1 MKIIGGFLF
10 LSLMI
15 NFANCFIK
23 ITNVKLNN
31 KFIMAKNKEFNI
43 YIPKTDNQKKYDNIL
58 DEDSDFLLSVIGP
71 PGTGKTLLACVKA
84 IQKLKEN
91 KIDKIIITRPIVS
104 VEDENIGFLP
114 GNLEKKMDPWT
125 RPIYDVFLDFYSK
138 AEINNMIINNKI
150 EISPLGYMRGRT
162 FKNSFIIA
170 DEMQNST
177 PNQMLMLLTR
187 IGINSKIVITGDL
200 QQSDIMNKNGLE
212 DLVFRLKNKN
222 VYKDFH
228 LIEMNNSDIQRSN
241 TVINILKLYN
251 DKQNIDKNVDKN
263 SELIKINDNNS
274 TINYTN
280 CNVQK
285 HIMEQ
290 KVELIKINKSNNISL
305 NYRNLTIKN
314 DDSALIPLKD
324 ISRHFPKYLIK

>member
-1 MKIIGGFLF
+1 MKIINCVFF
-10 LSLMI
+10 LSVMLGYVK
-15 NFANCFIK
+15 CFIHTNNIK
-23 ITNVKLNN
+23 ISN
-31 KFIMAKNKEFNI
+31 KFFMAKKEINL
-43 YIPKTDNQKKYDNIL
+43 YTPKTHNQKKYDKIL
-58 DEDSDFLLSVIGP
+58 DDDGDYMLSVIGP

-150 EISPLGYMRGRT
+150 EVSPLGYMRGRT
-162 FKNSFIIA
+162 FKNSFILA

-200 QQSDIMNKNGLE
+200 HQSDIMGKNGLE

-222 VYKDFH
+222 ISSNFH
-228 LIEMNNSDIQRSN
+228 LVEMNDSDIQRSD
-241 TVINILKLYN
+241 TVMNILKLYN
-251 DKQNIDKNVDKN
+251 DKHINDKKFESVKINKETNITNKNKTNSKLTKKNIDKNFEFIKMNNNTN
-263 SELIKINDNNS
+263 SS
-274 TINYTN
+274 INY
-280 CNVQK
+280 
-285 HIMEQ
+285 MYYY
-290 KVELIKINKSNNISL
+290 SNN
-305 NYRNLTIKN
+305 
-314 DDSALIPLKD
+314 DAALIPSKD
-324 ISRHFPKYLIK
+324 ISKYFIKY

>member
-1 MKIIGGFLF
+1 MKIITVSLLF
-10 LSLMI
+10 ILAT
-15 NFANCFIK
+15 FGECFI
-23 ITNVKLNN
+23 NLSCN
-31 KFIMAKNKEFNI
+31 KMTKKYMIAKNKESNL

-58 DEDSDFLLSVIGP
+58 AQDSDYMLSVVGP

-104 VEDENIGFLP
+104 VEDENLGFLP

-138 AEINNMIINNKI
+138 SEVNNMILNNKI

-162 FKNSFIIA
+162 FKNSFILA

-200 QQSDIMNKNGLE
+200 QQSDITHKNGLK
-212 DLVFRLKNKN
+212 DLIFRLKNRN
-222 VYKDFH
+222 IPSNFH
-228 LIEMNNSDIQRSN
+228 LIEMDDLDIQRSN
-241 TVINILKLYN
+241 TVIDILKLYN
-251 DKQNIDKNVDKN
+251 DNIKVEEVKVENKKYELDLIKNVT
-263 SELIKINDNNS
+263 DNVTDNKA
-274 TINYTN
+274 I
-280 CNVQK
+280 
-285 HIMEQ
+285 
-290 KVELIKINKSNNISL
+290 INKENNISGKKYYIS
-305 NYRNLTIKN
+305 NN
-314 DDSALIPLKD
+314 DAALIPLKD
-324 ISRHFPKYLIK
+324 ISKFYKKLY

>member
-138 AEINNMIINNKI
+138 AEIN
-150 EISPLGYMRGRT
+150 
-162 FKNSFIIA
+162 
-170 DEMQNST
+170 
-177 PNQMLMLLTR
+177 
-187 IGINSKIVITGDL
+187 
-200 QQSDIMNKNGLE
+200 
-212 DLVFRLKNKN
+212 
-222 VYKDFH
+222 
-228 LIEMNNSDIQRSN
+228 
-241 TVINILKLYN
+241 
-251 DKQNIDKNVDKN
+251 
-263 SELIKINDNNS
+263 
-274 TINYTN
+274 
-280 CNVQK
+280 
-285 HIMEQ
+285 
-290 KVELIKINKSNNISL
+290 KSL
-305 NYRNLTIKN
+305 CKE
-314 DDSALIPLKD
+314 
-324 ISRHFPKYLIK
+324 

>member
-1 MKIIGGFLF
+1 MKIIGSLLL
-10 LSLMI
+10 LSLLM
-15 NFANCFIK
+15 NSVNCFIK
-23 ITNVKLNN
+23 INNVKITN
-31 KFIMAKNKEFNI
+31 KLLASKKEFNI
-43 YIPKTDNQKKYDNIL
+43 YTPKTDNQKKYNNIL
-58 DEDSDFLLSVIGP
+58 DEDNEYMLSVIGP

-91 KIDKIIITRPIVS
+91 KIEKIIITRPIVS

-162 FKNSFIIA
+162 FKNSFILA

-200 QQSDIMNKNGLE
+200 KQSDIANTNGLE

-222 VYKDFH
+222 ISKNFH
-228 LIEMNNSDIQRSN
+228 LIEMNDYDIQRSD
-241 TVINILKLYN
+241 TVINILKLYDDN
-251 DKQNIDKNVDKN
+251 KKKDEEKQIVNKKIELVKMNRTSNIN
-263 SELIKINDNNS
+263 L
-274 TINYTN
+274 NYTN
-280 CNVQK
+280 FV
-285 HIMEQ
+285 M
-290 KVELIKINKSNNISL
+290 
-305 NYRNLTIKN
+305 TN
-314 DDSALIPLKD
+314 DDAALIPLKD
-324 ISRHFPKYLIK
+324 ISKYFTKI